1 MSTRFT
7 RRGTPMEDSQSLA
20 LLMAAKAVHE
30 TLICYVADA
39 LRGRDHPDISP
50 SILNFLGAL
59 DCGINFGSDIARRL
73 KVSRQMVAKTVK
85 ELCQMGYLEQ
95 VEARGKQKQILFT
108 ATGERLMSDVRQL
121 LAQMDSALKKQV
133 GATTLRETLSTLET
147 IAGEIDRRLTQ

>member
-7 RRGTPMEDSQSLA
+7 QRGTPMEDSQSLA

-39 LRGRDHPDISP
+39 LRARDYPDISP

-95 VEARGKQKQILFT
+95 VEARGKQKHILFT

-121 LAQMDSALKKQV
+121 LAQMDTALKKQV
-133 GATTLRETLSTLET
+133 GAKTLRETLSTLET
-147 IAGEIDRRLTQ
+147 IAGEVDRRLTG